1 MVNVTEDLKDEIYFA
16 ELEACKLDFLEW
28 TPVKGVKVSDTS
40 KQFAREFLNLSV
52 IKDDSKI
59 NEFNGAKK
67 TFNNIASMLT
77 QCNAGNDGIIPKA
90 TIDEIAELSGTTDR
104 RVYTVLEALEAEGW
118 RPQKGSAGKSNDQ
131 L

>member
-16 ELEACKLDFLEW
+16 ELNACKLDFLEW
-28 TPVKGVKVSDTS
+28 TPEKGVKVSDTS
-40 KQFAREFLNLSV
+40 KRFAREFLDLSV
-52 IKDDSKI
+52 TKDDSKT

-67 TFNNIASMLT
+67 TFNKIASMLI

-118 RPQKGSAGKSNDQ
+118 RPHTSYAGRTND
-131 L
+131 